1 MFKTRGRKILR
12 DVLSRKG
19 RTALVSISILI
30 GVFGAVALISTND
43 LIIRQIKED
52 IQPNEVAMMRVYV
65 TLPSAGTMV
74 TTEDG
79 SDQILDLVRSSINET
94 QAPPGLVG
102 ATEIEGEIVA
112 PVFWQKATEEGNYQE
127 AEIMAFS
134 EPFDQIKLE
143 PPHLQEGEWPQPGRN
158 EVAVEQR
165 MADDHKFHVGDK
177 IVFRPLGSNAAPEEW
192 TISAIVYHPYWVQP
206 NGGDGD
212 SQPERRIF
220 ADLEDAKQIAGFT
233 AYNSFYLRYV
243 DTSAASDQAERL
255 METIAEKTNYIPLD
269 YWLDNPDDYFLIGE
283 VQDITGIL
291 NTLAIVALVVSGF
304 LVANVINTIVV
315 EQKRQIGVMKSI
327 GASRWTS
334 FTVYAGIALVYG
346 IIGTIPGV
354 ILGVFVGSAMAHALA
369 RFAFTMIDGFKISPV
384 GILSGVMMGL
394 LVPVIAA
401 LLPVFNGTRVTI
413 LDALTDLGISG
424 SWGKGVL
431 ARLIAASRLPVTVRQ
446 ALSNV
451 AQKKGR
457 LFLTVITLMLAASA
471 FMGVFAMFTVI
482 QSEMDKLFKTFH
494 YSISVLPTEAQ
505 DFDTVR
511 QLIVDTGDVKEVLPG
526 VGSSVRILNLNDT
539 ATAVGPSSEEELD
552 TFGFDPSTNML
563 ELTYQEGSGW
573 KDDPTRRGIVIT
585 TAAAKS
591 FDKKVGDLLLL
602 NAGGQTAEYE
612 LIGVAVYPVPLAIMR
627 WQDLATLAGFVTPDG
642 EPVPFIFFA
651 TVKQEDPSAA
661 DVNRVIN
668 KISDSMLDAGITASF
683 GNQIEEQEQTANDL
697 LVFNLIFQ
705 MTSAVMAAVGAI
717 GLLTTLSMAVFER
730 QKEIGVMRSI
740 GAGSS
745 TIVAQF
751 LVEGILIGI
760 LAWIPAVPLSY
771 GLALVLLDGLG
782 FSDFIQFSYPLWVL
796 LMGLIGMIV
805 VATIASL
812 WPSLAAARR
821 TVSDILRYQ

>member
-1 MFKTRGRKILR
+1 MLKTRGRKILR
-12 DVLSRKG
+12 DILSRKG

-43 LIIRQIKED
+43 LIIRQIKTD
-52 IQPNEVAMMRVYV
+52 IKPNEVAMMRVYV
-65 TLPSAGTMV
+65 TLPSAGTKV
-74 TTEDG
+74 TTENG
-79 SDQILDLVRSSINET
+79 QDQFLDLARTSVERR
-94 QAPPGLVG
+94 APRPGLV
-102 ATEIEGEIVA
+102 AVTDIEGEAVV
-112 PVFWQKATEEGNYQE
+112 PVFWQKATDVGNYQE
-127 AEIMAFS
+127 AEIMAYS
-134 EPFDQIKLE
+134 EPFGQIKLE
-143 PPHLQEGEWPQPGRN
+143 PPSLQQGQWPQPGHN
-158 EVAVEQR
+158 EVAVERR
-165 MADDHKFHVGDK
+165 MADDQNLHVGDR
-177 IVFRPLGSNAAPEEW
+177 IVFRPLGSSAAPEEW
-192 TISAIVYHPYWVQP
+192 TISAIVYHPYYVQP
-206 NGGDGD
+206 YGGDGS

-220 ADLEDAKQIAGFT
+220 ANLDDAKQIAGFT
-233 AYNSFYLRYV
+233 AFNSFYLRYV
-243 DTSAASDQAERL
+243 DTGAASSQAERL
-255 METIAEKTNYIPLD
+255 METIANNTNYIPKGF
-269 YWLDNPDDYFLIGE
+269 WLDNPDDYFLIGE

-327 GASRWTS
+327 GASRWES
-334 FTVYAGIALVYG
+334 FTIYAGVALVYG

-354 ILGVFVGSAMAHALA
+354 LLGIFVGSAMARSLA
-369 RFAFTMIDGFKISPV
+369 RFAFTMITGFKISPV
-384 GILSGVMMGL
+384 GIAVGVVMGL
-394 LVPVIAA
+394 LVPVLAA

-424 SWGKGVL
+424 TWGKGFL

-471 FMGVFAMFTVI
+471 FMGVFAMFTVV

-494 YSISVLPTEAQ
+494 YSLSVLPTEAQ

-526 VGSSVRILNLNDT
+526 VGSSIRILDFNGT
-539 ATAVGPSSEEELD
+539 ALVVGPTGEEELD
-552 TFGFDPSTNML
+552 TFGFDPSTDMM
-563 ELTYQEGSGW
+563 ELTYTEGTGW
-573 KDDPTRRGIVIT
+573 QNDPTRRGIVIT

-591 FDKKVGDLLLL
+591 LDKKVGDMLLI

-612 LIGVAVYPVPLAIMR
+612 LIGVAVYPMPFAIMR
-627 WQDLATLAGFVTPDG
+627 WQDLATLAGYVTPDG
-642 EPVPFIFFA
+642 KPVPVIFFA
-651 TVKQEDPSAA
+651 TVNQENPSAE

-668 KISDSMLDAGITASF
+668 KISDSMLNAGITASF
-683 GNQIEEQEQTANDL
+683 SNQIEQQEQAASDM

-717 GLLTTLSMAVFER
+717 GLLATLSMAVFER

-740 GAGSS
+740 GAGSF
-745 TIVAQF
+745 TIMTQF
-751 LVEGILIGI
+751 LVEGILIGV

-782 FSDFIQFSYPLWVL
+782 FGDFIQFSYPLWVL
-796 LMGLIGMIV
+796 LLGLVGMII

-812 WPSLAAARR
+812 WPSLTAARR